1 MTLKMQRT
9 HLSLFKSVKDPT
21 WKETRAAGHLDCPL
35 NFNSR
40 QTANVNCEFL
50 PSDQVFTFFPFF
62 CGKMLYVYDFLK
74 RENRKRLKL
83 KTGQNPTTTTP
94 LPLVAPKI
102 KSSRALNVTWRPRKR
117 PLAMEDHMIVFW
129 ARKHNRLPP
138 HPTGM
143 TDFDK
148 KCSYTQILPDR

>member
-9 HLSLFKSVKDPT
+9 QLSLFTSVKDPT
-21 WKETRAAGHLDCPL
+21 WNWNSSSVTSWLSAKLQLQANCKRELRISTIWPL
-35 NFNSR
+35 S
-40 QTANVNCEFL
+40 
-50 PSDQVFTFFPFF
+50 SPFY
-62 CGKMLYVYDFLK
+62 GKMLYVYDFLK

-83 KTGQNPTTTTP
+83 KTGQNPTTTKP

-117 PLAMEDHMIVFW
+117 PLAIEDHMIVFW